1 MSSTATVCRLCGLAV
16 RGTDASVVVSGA
28 AVHISCA
35 EAAHSDDPTWQH
47 SNIDTLNQLAR
58 GAITGGAV
66 L

>member
-1 MSSTATVCRLCGLAV
+1 MSSAATVCRLCGLAV
-16 RGTDASVVVSGA
+16 RGTDASVVVAGA

-47 SNIDTLNQLAR
+47 TDIDALNQLSR